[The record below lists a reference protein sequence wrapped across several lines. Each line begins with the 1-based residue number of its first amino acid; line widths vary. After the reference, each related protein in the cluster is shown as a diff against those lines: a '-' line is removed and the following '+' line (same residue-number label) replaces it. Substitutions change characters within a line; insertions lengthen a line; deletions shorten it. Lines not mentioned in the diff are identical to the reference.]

1 MKWEQRSNYT
11 SLLSSYHLMLA
22 KSYLSDVYC
31 VWKVT
36 SHRSFAGWTLLI
48 VGFGAC
54 FPDAHVTR
62 MPVRTVNVMGFYN

>member
-1 MKWEQRSNYT
+1 
-11 SLLSSYHLMLA
+11 MLA

-62 MPVRTVNVMGFYN
+62 MPVRTVNVMGFYK